1 MTGLLYLLVSWPS
14 ESWSSAAMEMRVDI
28 FFLQGCQI
36 LEKKFMEFAF
46 FFKYIIQLKLNFF
59 QKCIFA

>member
-1 MTGLLYLLVSWPS
+1 
-14 ESWSSAAMEMRVDI
+14 
-28 FFLQGCQI
+28 

-59 QKCIFA
+59 QKCIFAQMKSKFQSTFIMINGYDV